1 MPSIRRHVSNP
12 RVLAGRPCPD
22 RIEAV
27 VPIRDRERAA
37 AAIRRWTGHR
47 ATELRDLPG
56 IAREIGIGAV
66 RYKDESRRFQPR
78 SFKSLG
84 GAYAVQS
91 VLAAEIGRV
100 LGREISLEEVR
111 LGCHPEEAGRITV
124 ATATDG
130 NHGRSVAWGARRMG
144 CGCVVFMHD
153 GVSAGRQ
160 EAIEDLG
167 ARVIRVKGHYDDSVR
182 AVADAAAA
190 DGWFVVSDTAWSG
203 SEDLPRTVMAG
214 YVLMAAE
221 AREQWPEP
229 SPPTHVF
236 LQGGVGGMAASV
248 CLDLWSA
255 YGVDRPRLV
264 VVEPDTAAC
273 LLESVARGDRTDVRI
288 QDETV
293 MAGLSCGEVSTL
305 AWPVIDQGID
315 DLLSIGDEMIGS
327 LMERLD
333 REAGIEAGESAVAGL
348 AGLMAVIDDPELAR
362 RLDLSSE
369 SRVLLF
375 GTEGATDPV
384 IHHRLVDE
392 VRNSFRTA

>member
-1 MPSIRRHVSNP
+1 
-12 RVLAGRPCPD
+12 
-22 RIEAV
+22 
-27 VPIRDRERAA
+27 
-37 AAIRRWTGHR
+37 
-47 ATELRDLPG
+47 
-56 IAREIGIGAV
+56 
-66 RYKDESRRFQPR
+66 
-78 SFKSLG
+78 
-84 GAYAVQS
+84 
-91 VLAAEIGRV
+91 
-100 LGREISLEEVR
+100 
-111 LGCHPEEAGRITV
+111 
-124 ATATDG
+124 
-130 NHGRSVAWGARRMG
+130 MG

-315 DLLSIGDEMIGS
+315 DLLSIGDDMIGS

-384 IHHRLVDE
+384 IHRRLVDE